1 MAIASYSLEPQSPP
15 LSVRLVPLCRFFQA
29 QPIAPRQFKEVSI
42 MKLSRNAARLSLA
55 IALGVFVAGRAI
67 AVDFVEAAPKQTKV
81 LVDNEKV
88 RVIRA
93 TFKKG
98 DKVPMHSHPDIV
110 VYIIKGGGKTKFTMQ
125 DGKSFESDSKAGD
138 ATFRPAVT
146 HSHEHLNDSEAL
158 VIELKK

>member
-1 MAIASYSLEPQSPP
+1 
-15 LSVRLVPLCRFFQA
+15 
-29 QPIAPRQFKEVSI
+29 
-42 MKLSRNAARLSLA
+42 MKLSRNAARLFLA
-55 IALGVFVAGRAI
+55 IALGVFIAGHAI

-110 VYIIKGGGKTKFTMQ
+110 VYIIKGGKTRFTMQ

-138 ATFRPAVT
+138 ASFRPAVT

>member
-1 MAIASYSLEPQSPP
+1 
-15 LSVRLVPLCRFFQA
+15 
-29 QPIAPRQFKEVSI
+29 
-42 MKLSRNAARLSLA
+42 MKLSRNAARLFLA
-55 IALGVFVAGRAI
+55 IALGVFIAGHAI

-110 VYIIKGGGKTKFTMQ
+110 VYIVKGGKTKFTNE
-125 DGKSFESDSKAGD
+125 DGKVMESDNKTGESFFRA
-138 ATFRPAVT
+138 ATT
-146 HSHEHLNDSEAL
+146 HSHEHLGDSEAI